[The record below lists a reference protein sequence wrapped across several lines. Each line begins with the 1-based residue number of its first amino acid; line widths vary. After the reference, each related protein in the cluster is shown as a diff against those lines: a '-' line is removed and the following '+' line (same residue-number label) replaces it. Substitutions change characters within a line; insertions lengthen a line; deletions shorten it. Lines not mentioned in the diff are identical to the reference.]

1 MNEKLDKRKN
11 NRISP
16 AAAAKGTRARNNP
29 QRLTEKERRFVREYV
44 KTGNGTQSALAAGYN
59 TNAKGASV
67 IASSNLAKL
76 RIREEVAKVMAEND
90 IELHN
95 VLAIH
100 KRNLEQ
106 DKHLPTSQKAVND
119 YYELVGLKEQKS
131 ENSVNIAFVV
141 EK

>member
-1 MNEKLDKRKN
+1 MTEKLDKRKK

-16 AAAAKGTRARNNP
+16 AAAAKGKAIRHSKT
-29 QRLTEKERRFVREYV
+29 QLTEKERRFIKEYV
-44 KTGNGTQSALAAGYN
+44 KTGNGTRSVLAAGYD
-59 TNAKGASV
+59 TNAKNASV
-67 IASSNLAKL
+67 VANANLKRL
-76 RIREEVAKVMAEND
+76 KIREEIARLMADND

-95 VLAIH
+95 VLKIH

-119 YYELVGLKEQKS
+119 YYELVGLKEQKN